1 MPSST
6 RALPLAMVALVL
18 AASLW
23 LAGSY
28 PLLDPD
34 EGRNAEVARE
44 MVASGDLVIPHLA
57 GMPYLDKPP
66 ALFWMVSAAV
76 RAFGATPFAARL
88 PAAIAAALTLLV
100 LARLAQRQRG
110 AAFSASV
117 VALTAT
123 APLFAVLSAYV
134 IFDMPL
140 TLCVTFVWTML
151 ARELES
157 GPHPGRRAAMFAA
170 VTLGLLLKGPVMLA
184 WALGGSLAAALLL
197 RDRDALRWLA
207 WWPGWI
213 AVVLIAGGWFALAS
227 ARHPEY
233 WRYAFLEE
241 SLERLTSGS
250 FRREQPWWFVP
261 AVLAGG
267 ALPWSLATPWAE
279 RRVRGDD
286 ADSQRTVRVALGFV
300 LFAAVFFTLS
310 RSKLVTYLLPAL
322 PALAW
327 LAASAWSDPR
337 PQRRSGWILF
347 ALYLPLAVACEA
359 MRYVEYIPGVLAP
372 PAVLGADRA
381 MALTFAALAILAL
394 VSAIACRPRLAF
406 VGALAFTPIV
416 LVCGQATLAV
426 GIEPESGPGAVV
438 FLQTG
443 APLAHAIAASGGGP
457 VRYEGCYSP
466 GTDFLLGRGA
476 RLVRV
481 GGRETTSNYQ
491 LRYRQTLIARQ
502 LWTPRDAAA
511 PDDPAV
517 VVVRPASA
525 PGTPPAGW
533 SECFRDRR
541 FVAFR
546 LDSGG

>member
-1 MPSST
+1 MPS
-6 RALPLAMVALVL
+6 RAWPLPLAVVALVL

-44 MVASGDLVIPHLA
+44 MVEGGDLLIPHLA

-66 ALFWMVSAAV
+66 ALFWLTAAAI
-76 RAFGATPFAARL
+76 RGFGPTPFAVRL
-88 PAAIAAALTLLV
+88 PAALAAALTLLV
-100 LARLAQRQRG
+100 LARLALRERG
-110 AAFSASV
+110 AAFAASV
-117 VALTAT
+117 VALAAT

-140 TLCVTFVWTML
+140 TLCVTIVWTML
-151 ARELES
+151 ARELED
-157 GPHPGRRAAMFAA
+157 GPHRGRRAAMFAA

-197 RDRDALRWLA
+197 RRRDALRWLA
-207 WWPGWI
+207 WWPGWV
-213 AVVLIAGGWFALAS
+213 AVVALAGGWFALAS

-267 ALPWSLATPWAE
+267 ALPWSLATPWGE
-279 RRVRGDD
+279 RRVRGDAARGD
-286 ADSQRTVRVALGFV
+286 RTVRVALGFV
-300 LFAAVFFTLS
+300 LFAAIFFTLS

-322 PALAW
+322 PPLAW

-347 ALYLPLAVACEA
+347 GLFGWLAAGCA
-359 MRYVEYIPGVLAP
+359 MQGTVMSDPIPPGP
-372 PAVLGADRA
+372 PAGVIASYHAMAIALGAA
-381 MALTFAALAILAL
+381 AALAAA
-394 VSAIACRPRLAF
+394 SAIVGRPRLAF
-406 VGALAFTPIV
+406 AAALAFSPLLLV
-416 LVCGQATLAV
+416 LGRPVLLDYARSQ
-426 GIEPESGPGAVV
+426 S
-438 FLQTG
+438 G
-443 APLAHAIAASGGGP
+443 APLARAIAASGGGP

-466 GTDFLLGRGA
+466 GTDFLLGRRA

-491 LRYRQTLIARQ
+491 LRYRRTLIARG
-502 LWTPRDAAA
+502 LWTPGDAAA

-517 VVVRPASA
+517 VVVRPAGA
-525 PGTPPAGW
+525 PETPPAGW

-546 LDSGG
+546 RAPGR